1 LVSRKGAKI
10 AKVGY
15 VKSMPRSS
23 IIIAVVCC
31 VSSFGF
37 GQNFEVSSV
46 KRLDPDS
53 GSPGSNRMRGGPGT
67 DDPGRITFPSVT
79 MRRLL
84 SAAYGIDMDRISG
97 PGWLDSERYAVVANV
112 PPGTTQE
119 QLKLMLQSLIAER
132 FHAVLHYATKQVS
145 GYELVAAKRGPKLRP
160 SVEDANPPAR
170 VPATVT
176 GKGLIRLTFNR
187 SSLSDLANMLGS
199 FPLAELAGDRVTPA
213 LVVDNTGLTGKYD
226 FTLEFAGSL
235 GPGGANPSDANG
247 PGLFDALET
256 QLGLRLEEK
265 KVRQDVFVI
274 DFINTIPVE
283 D

>member
-1 LVSRKGAKI
+1 
-10 AKVGY
+10 
-15 VKSMPRSS
+15 MPRNST
-23 IIIAVVCC
+23 IVAVVCC

-37 GQNFEVSSV
+37 GQAFEVASV

-84 SAAYGIDMDRISG
+84 SAAYGVDLDRILG
-97 PGWLDSERYAVVANV
+97 PGWLDSERYSVVANV
-112 PPGTTQE
+112 PPGTTKE
-119 QLKLMLQSLIAER
+119 QFQLMLQTLIVER
-132 FHAVLHYATKQVS
+132 FHATLHHSSKEFS
-145 GYELVAAKRGPKLRP
+145 GYELVVAKRGPKLRA
-160 SVEDANPPAR
+160 STEDANPPPAR

-176 GKGLIRLTFNR
+176 DKGLIRLTFNR

-199 FPLAELAGDRVTPA
+199 FPLAELAGDRVTSA
-213 LVVDNTGLTGKYD
+213 MVVDHTGLTGKYD

-235 GPGGANPSDANG
+235 GPGGANPPDTNG

-265 KVRQDVFVI
+265 KVGQDVLVI
-274 DFINTIPVE
+274 DSINKIPVE
-283 D
+283 N